1 MSHEPECIYA
11 PDPYNVGQ
19 DSCWV
24 CIGIRAAYQ
33 RGREDAA
40 TNAGAKWLEIA
51 SPLGPRH
58 HIARL
63 IADAARGDGGA

>member
-1 MSHEPECIYA
+1 VVANMKAI
-11 PDPYNVGQ
+11 
-19 DSCWV
+19 
-24 CIGIRAAYQ
+24 Q

-63 IADAARGDGGA
+63 IADAARGDGEQDV